1 MIVINLDNMGQFMI
15 RIVAVTIVT
24 ICFFCL
30 KMMPAEA
37 NEKAQNVITIAAD
50 VWCPINCDPAVAK
63 FGNAGYGIGI
73 DLAKAI
79 FEPAGYK
86 VRYMVM
92 PWSRALELV
101 RQGKVDAVVG
111 ANVSDE
117 PTLIFPNSAI
127 YPISDDFYVLKEKS
141 FTFKDISSLKGQRLG
156 LIKDYGY
163 NEIISN
169 YVKSVRHISGA
180 VQETK
185 GEDALRQNIEKLVA
199 GRIDVLVESRPV
211 MDYTLKKIGMQDK
224 IRWVGSIP
232 QGNVYLGFSPV
243 LRQSAQL
250 ARVFDE
256 GVAELKTSGKL
267 GAMYKNYGIDY

>member
-1 MIVINLDNMGQFMI
+1 MI
-15 RIVAVTIVT
+15 RIVVVTIVT
-24 ICFFCL
+24 VCFLCL
-30 KMMPAEA
+30 TFMSAQA
-37 NEKAQNVITIAAD
+37 NDKPQNIIIIAAD
-50 VWCPINCDPAVAK
+50 EWCPINCDPAAAK
-63 FGNAGYGIGI
+63 FGNTGYGIGI

-86 VRYMVM
+86 VRYVVM

-111 ANVSDE
+111 ANMSDE

-127 YPISDDFYVLKEKS
+127 YPISDDFYVLKDKD
-141 FTFKDISSLKGQRLG
+141 FTFKDISSLKGHRLG

-169 YVKSVRHISGA
+169 YVKSVRHVSGA
-180 VQETK
+180 VQETT
-185 GEDALRQNIEKLVA
+185 GEDALRQNIEKLLAARV
-199 GRIDVLVESRPV
+199 DVLVESRPV
-211 MDYTLKKIGMQDK
+211 MDYTLKKTGLQDK
-224 IRWVGSIP
+224 IRWAGSIP

-243 LRQSAQL
+243 LGQSKQLAQL
-250 ARVFDE
+250 FDK

-267 GAMYKNYGIDY
+267 GAMYESYGLHY